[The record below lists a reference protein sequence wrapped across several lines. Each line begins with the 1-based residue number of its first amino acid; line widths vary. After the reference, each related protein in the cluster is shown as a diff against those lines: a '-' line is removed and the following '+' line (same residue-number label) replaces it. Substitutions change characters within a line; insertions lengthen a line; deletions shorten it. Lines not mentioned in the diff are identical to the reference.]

1 MFYSDGATAL
11 GRYIGHGRGGDG
23 AVALLAELREIC
35 GRAHA
40 RAAGPGDTVC
50 GVRAGFVATP
60 GSTGELAALVGRAA
74 EHKLGVVPAGG
85 GTKAD
90 WGGAPS
96 TVDLIVD
103 TVRLAGWHRHEPGAL
118 TATVGAGTRLRD
130 LDPLLRPTGQRLAL
144 DPASMWGG
152 GTVGGALAAAETGPL
167 RHFTG
172 PVGNLVDAIEYV
184 DADGSVRTVAGLA
197 AAALCGSLGTLGV
210 IATATLRLHPRPPA
224 TVWLRRSVTNP
235 AELYELMLLMETT
248 PLGVAAVE
256 ADWPAADPVLARIP
270 RPRAA
275 PEDADLL
282 RPGAAARRPGPGSI
296 AVQIEG
302 TGAGAHDRVS
312 TAATLLG
319 GDAAPL
325 PQPPAWWGRLPGG
338 PDDVLLRLGGPPAA
352 LNAVEYTLRDAT
364 AGGVS
369 MRGSVGAGVILAALP
384 AHLAAGRVVSI
395 VEATRYTMTG
405 RDGWCTLLRGPAEV
419 HAALRVSDPDVPDA
433 ARRKAAA
440 DPDGRFAPGRLPLR
454 SRG

>member
-1 MFYSDGATAL
+1 V
-11 GRYIGHGRGGDG
+11 
-23 AVALLAELREIC
+23 AVLAELQEIC

-40 RAAGPGDTVC
+40 RAAGPGDTVA
-50 GVRAGFVATP
+50 GVRASFVATP
-60 GSTGELAALVGRAA
+60 GSAEELAALVGRAA
-74 EHKLGVVPAGG
+74 EHKLAVVPAGG

-103 TVRLAGWHRHEPGAL
+103 TVRLAGWHRHAPGAL

-152 GTVGGALAAAETGPL
+152 ATVGGALAAAETGPL

-184 DADGSVRTVAGLA
+184 DAAGAVRTVEGLA

-224 TVWLRRSVTNP
+224 TQWLRRSVRNP
-235 AELYELMLLMETT
+235 AELFELMLLMETT

-256 ADWPAADPVLARIP
+256 ADWPAVDPVRARVP
-270 RPRAA
+270 RPRA
-275 PEDADLL
+275 PLEDGPPAG
-282 RPGAAARRPGPGSI
+282 PAAESRAVARRPGPGSV

-302 TGAGAHDRVS
+302 TGVGALDRVH

-338 PDDVLLRLGGPPAA
+338 PDDILLRLGGPPAA

-364 AGGVS
+364 AGSAS
-369 MRGSVGAGVILAALP
+369 MRGSVGAGVIVAALP
-384 AHLAAGRVVSI
+384 GHLATERVVSI
-395 VEATRYTMTG
+395 IETTRYTMIG

-419 HAALRVSDPDVPDA
+419 HAALRASDLDRPDA